1 MMQSIDLDDYKIM
14 VNHLSE
20 LLKKRAAVYPIRD
33 DNYTRLVKAIEEFV
47 DYLVYVV
54 DFKNFQPDPNVIRQT
69 ETLVHKPVFICG
81 LEKSGTTLL
90 TQLLDSHP
98 NLLVWPTD
106 GYYFK
111 DIDKWDRNEFLKI
124 ARYWTQRLITP
135 TGKPPF
141 WFIGETYK
149 NFEKFLQYLK
159 FFLENSHYD
168 VFVCMLFSIYAVN
181 DGLLKPITYW
191 VEKSTFNSLRAPR
204 ILQKYPEAKFIQIIR
219 NPLTN
224 IASYK
229 QYVLQIGKGNFS
241 VNKVVQLMK
250 SLLLAAR
257 INQNR
262 LGDSQYHIVKYED
275 LVAKPKET
283 LLKISAFL
291 NIPFHEV
298 LLVPTENGRPGLS
311 NSMYAEARVH
321 GQILD
326 QSQSRRYQ
334 QELTT
339 AELAT
344 VTSQLFSVAKDFGY
358 DLEYHPSL
366 QETLLYEIQRFF
378 PKEKIAELWYYDVK
392 PPLKALRSTWRKG
405 ER

>member
-1 MMQSIDLDDYKIM
+1 MKSIDLDEYQIM
-14 VNHLSE
+14 IAHLAD
-20 LLKKRAAVYPIRD
+20 LLEKRAAVYPIRD
-33 DNYTRLVKAIEEFV
+33 DNYTRLIKATEAFV
-47 DYLVYVV
+47 DYLVSVT
-54 DFKNFQPDPNVIRQT
+54 DFEGFHPDPAIIRQT
-69 ETLVHKPVFICG
+69 DTLIHKPVFICG

-111 DIDKWDRNEFLKI
+111 DIDKWDRDRNEFLKI
-124 ARYWTQRLITP
+124 ATYWIQRLIIP

-141 WFIGETYK
+141 WFIGKSYE

-159 FFLENSHYD
+159 FFLEKSDYD
-168 VFVCMLFSIYAVN
+168 VFVCMLFSIHAVN
-181 DGLLKPITYW
+181 DGLSKPITYW

-204 ILQKYPEAKFIQIIR
+204 ILQKYPEAKFIQILR
-219 NPLTN
+219 NPLVN

-241 VNKVVQLMK
+241 ASKVVQLMRG
-250 SLLLAAR
+250 LYRAAR
-257 INQNR
+257 INQKR
-262 LGDSQYHIVKYED
+262 LGSSRYHIVKYEE

-298 LLVPTENGRPGLS
+298 LLVPTENGCPGLS

-321 GQILD
+321 GQILN
-326 QSQSRRYQ
+326 QSQSKRYQ
-334 QELTT
+334 KELTAT
-339 AELAT
+339 ELDT
-344 VTSQLFSVAKDFGY
+344 VTSQLFFAAKDFGY

-366 QETLLYEIQRFF
+366 QENVYHKIKRLF
-378 PKEKIAELWYYDVK
+378 PEEKIAEVWYYDVK
-392 PPLKALRSTWRKG
+392 PPLKALRSAWKTGK
-405 ER
+405 